1 MSLNRKAVPKTKYGL
16 LLASPSKPTLDSLI
30 LLFNQGKYVDVMNK
44 AIGLEKKFPNSFM
57 ISNILGAAYKGLG
70 KLDKAESSFRKACEL
85 NPSNS
90 DTFNNLGFVL
100 SEQGKIDE
108 ATVCYKKV
116 LKLSPNDCESY
127 VTLGNLLL
135 LKNNFGES
143 MEAYN
148 RALTIKPDFA
158 EAYNN
163 LGNALKAQGV
173 LDKAKEAYAQAIKLQ
188 PNFADA
194 LYNLSLL
201 RLKNGEWESG
211 WKGFEYRFDVS
222 KEVSDKFISKKP
234 LWDGLCVESLFVW
247 AEAGIGDEV
256 MYASCIDELWDYTDH
271 LIVSCDSRLL
281 PIFSRSFHQS
291 ITFVEKVSCMADEW
305 FDSQISIGSAFG
317 YLRQTDES
325 FEARKEPYLK
335 VDDNKRD
342 YLRKK
347 LKAVSNSRKIVGIS
361 WRSSASKDAENRS
374 LDLLDL
380 VNSIPDEFC
389 LVNLQYGDV
398 VAEISRVEE
407 STGREIICFDDID
420 NFNDLDDFCALIQA
434 CDFVISIDNSTVH
447 FAGAVG
453 TECHVLLP
461 FSHQSDWRWGLNGTP
476 DSYHYRDMHLY
487 WQSEPNCWQT
497 CLSNLQKKSASY
509 VF

>member
-1 MSLNRKAVPKTKYGL
+1 MAENFFEP
-16 LLASPSKPTLDSLI
+16 
-30 LLFNQGKYVDVMNK
+30 LF
-44 AIGLEKKFPNSFM
+44 
-57 ISNILGAAYKGLG
+57 
-70 KLDKAESSFRKACEL
+70 
-85 NPSNS
+85 
-90 DTFNNLGFVL
+90 
-100 SEQGKIDE
+100 
-108 ATVCYKKV
+108 
-116 LKLSPNDCESY
+116 
-127 VTLGNLLL
+127 
-135 LKNNFGES
+135 
-143 MEAYN
+143 
-148 RALTIKPDFA
+148 
-158 EAYNN
+158 
-163 LGNALKAQGV
+163 
-173 LDKAKEAYAQAIKLQ
+173 
-188 PNFADA
+188 
-194 LYNLSLL
+194 NLSLL

-222 KEVSDKFISKKP
+222 KAVSDKFISKKP

-256 MYASCIDELWDYTDH
+256 MYASCIDELLDYTDY

-281 PIFSRSFHQS
+281 PIFNRSFHQS
-291 ITFVEKVSCMADEW
+291 ITFVEKVSCMVDEW

-317 YLRQTDES
+317 YLRQTGES

-380 VNSIPDEFC
+380 VNFIPDEFC

-407 STGREIICFDDID
+407 STGREIIYFDDID

-461 FSHQSDWRWGLNGTP
+461 FSHQSDWRWGLNGSP

-487 WQSEPNCWQT
+487 WQSEPNCWQS
-497 CLSNLQKKSASY
+497 CLSNLQKKSTSY